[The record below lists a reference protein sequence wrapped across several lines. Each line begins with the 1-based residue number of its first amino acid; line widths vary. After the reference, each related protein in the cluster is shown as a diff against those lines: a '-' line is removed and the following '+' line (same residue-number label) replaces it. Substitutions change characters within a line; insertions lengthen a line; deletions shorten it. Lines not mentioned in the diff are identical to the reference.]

1 MSTEYIIAHDVGTS
15 STKAVLFNTEGR
27 VLCSAMEPYSL
38 YNPHPNW
45 AEQDPE
51 DYWKAIVK
59 TTREVMEKS
68 EIPPEEVLGIAFTT
82 QAMGII
88 PVDKEGKVLRPNIT
102 WVDGRAEKQARK
114 IMKKFLGEEV
124 FKSFVGIK
132 LTGKDVI
139 PKLLWLKEEEPQIYD
154 KTEYFL
160 DVNGFLKFRSTGK
173 KVAEWSGASSYGF
186 DLKKKDWLRIF
197 FKAAGIDTAKL
208 PPLVRSIDVVG
219 GLTKEAAEAMGL
231 KEGTPVVGG
240 CDDTQSATVGSS
252 AVEEGEA
259 HIYLGTSAWVGVS
272 TKRDLKFKHGAA
284 CLQSADPQMNLLVGV
299 TESAGSVLKW
309 IIEEF
314 YSKELHDPNI
324 PDIYAFLNEE
334 ARKVP
339 AGSDF
344 LILTP
349 WIYGERC
356 PVSTTTTRST
366 MFNIG
371 PEHKRGHLVKA
382 AYEGVAYNLRWILEN
397 YKRDFGFDPPVLK
410 VIGGGALNPEW
421 MQIISDV
428 TQKRIEVPE
437 DPEIAGAIGA
447 AMCVAVGLGVCRS
460 FSEVKG
466 MVKIRSSYSPL
477 TETFA
482 TYDRLFASY
491 QSLYYSLERLYR
503 ETNSPRFSKEGGN

>member
-1 MSTEYIIAHDVGTS
+1 MKPKYIIAHDVGTS
-15 STKAVLFNTEGR
+15 SNKAVLFDVEGKVISSATEFY
-27 VLCSAMEPYSL
+27 PL

-68 EIPPEEVLGIAFTT
+68 GASPEEFLGIAYTT

-88 PVDKEGKVLRPNIT
+88 PVDKKGNALRQNIT
-102 WVDGRAEKQARK
+102 WVDGRAEIQARK

-139 PKLLWLKEEEPQIYD
+139 PKLLWIKEEEHQIYE

-160 DVNGFLKFRSTGK
+160 DLNGYLKFKSTGK

-197 FKAAGIDTAKL
+197 FKAAGIDTNKL

-252 AVEEGEA
+252 AVEDGEA
-259 HIYLGTSAWVGVS
+259 HIYLGTSAWVGIS
-272 TKRDLKFKHGAA
+272 TRRDLKFKHGSA
-284 CLQSADPQMNLLVGV
+284 CLQSADPGMNIVVGV

-314 YSKELHDPNI
+314 YSRELQDPNI

-334 ARKVP
+334 AKRVP
-339 AGSDF
+339 AGSDY

-366 MFNIG
+366 LFNIG
-371 PEHKRGHLVKA
+371 PEHKRCHLVKA

-410 VIGGGALNPEW
+410 VIGGGALNREW

-428 TQKRIEVPE
+428 TKKRIEIPE
-437 DPEIAGAIGA
+437 YPEIAGAIGA
-447 AMCVAVGLGVCRS
+447 AMCVAVGLGACKG
-460 FSEVKG
+460 FSDVKDL
-466 MVKIRSSYSPL
+466 VRIKSSYSPHP
-477 TETFA
+477 ENFSI
-482 TYDRLFASY
+482 YDQLFASY
-491 QSLYYSLERLYR
+491 QPLYFSLEKVYR
-503 ETNSPRFSKEGGN
+503 EINSHRFSLEGGH